1 MMTRRSSRRIVM
13 KVITFKHYQNK
24 TLLMIPHNIKEDIF
38 ESNCFIDLEE
48 KPHGALALHRTS
60 HTRTG
65 KSVDLDQSKIFVN
78 FLKNFNVNTIAID
91 Y

>member
-1 MMTRRSSRRIVM
+1 MMVRRSSRRMVM

-24 TLLMIPHNIKEDIF
+24 TLLMIPHNIKEDEY

-48 KPHGALALHRTS
+48 KGHAPSAPHRTT

-65 KSVDLDQSKIFVN
+65 KSVDIDQSKIFVN